1 MKNMHFFKGYSSAK
15 RPKKEEP
22 PPQKLMD
29 DLFLKTKAT
38 PSIYWQPLSPEE
50 VSRIYCF
57 RSFRLFHIMTYNFKI
72 RSKII
77 G

>member
-1 MKNMHFFKGYSSAK
+1 MLYEKLAHFNLFEGYSSAK

-38 PSIYWQPLSPEE
+38 PSIYWQPLSPDE
-50 VSRIYCF
+50 VSKIY
-57 RSFRLFHIMTYNFKI
+57 SLFV
-72 RSKII
+72 
-77 G
+77 